1 MDKINENN
9 HIFNSTSNNKITLE
23 TSFQSNHSNEI
34 ISENKLIKIRGH
46 HKSIKCSMFDHSF
59 KYFITVMHLITLINV
74 FFENY

>member
-46 HKSIKCSMFDHSF
+46 HKSIKC
-59 KYFITVMHLITLINV
+59 
-74 FFENY
+74 